1 MGSTLSAEAGA
12 GQSAGNSRD
21 IGRLDPHLQRF
32 VHEGVDY
39 SLRLL
44 IRGDCGTGKS
54 SLALRLRGGPFQTEH
69 RTHNGPI
76 EVSHRRQHCHVPMH
90 CNGKFPCEREHF
102 FLF

>member
-1 MGSTLSAEAGA
+1 VMDRAFESEWPVCTCTWLGQRGMGSTLSAEAGA

-44 IRGDCGTGKS
+44 
-54 SLALRLRGGPFQTEH
+54 
-69 RTHNGPI
+69 
-76 EVSHRRQHCHVPMH
+76 
-90 CNGKFPCEREHF
+90 
-102 FLF
+102 